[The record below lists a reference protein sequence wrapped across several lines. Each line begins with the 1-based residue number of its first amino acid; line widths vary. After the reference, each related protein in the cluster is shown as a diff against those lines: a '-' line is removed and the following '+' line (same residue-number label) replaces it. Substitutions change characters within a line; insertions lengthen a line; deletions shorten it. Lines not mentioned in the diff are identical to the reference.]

1 MDISL
6 YEGED
11 QLDEIERRRKREERK
26 KKRQSSTGDE
36 DKDFK
41 AYKTIE

>member
-26 KKRQSSTGDE
+26 KKRKEEMDLDGPVPE
-36 DKDFK
+36 R
-41 AYKTIE
+41 